1 MNKEI
6 LLVVEA
12 VSNEKGVDREVI
24 FQAIEAAL
32 ETATKKKANEEMDVK
47 VEINRK
53 TGDYATN
60 RRWLVVDDIDP
71 AAEPIGLEGDENEEG
86 ADTAGITTLT
96 LTEAKKINPDIKVG
110 EYILEAMESVEFGRI
125 AAQKAKQVIIQ
136 KVLEAERAQIVNA
149 YKEKIGQLIM
159 GTVKKVTRDFVI
171 LDLGSNAEAFLSRSE
186 MIPHEAVRIGDRVR
200 AYLYD
205 IHTEGGKN
213 PQILVSRT
221 RAAMLSELFKIE
233 VPEIGEELIEVK
245 AAARDPGARA
255 KIAVKTNDGRID
267 PIGAC
272 VGMRGSRVQAVSG
285 ELGGERIDIVL
296 WDDNPAQLVINAMS
310 PAEVASIVV
319 DEDTHTMD
327 IAVKADQLSQAIG
340 RHGQNVRLA
349 SDLTGWT
356 LNVMTEEEAQAKSA
370 EEGGKVQKLFEEKLN
385 IDAGVAEI
393 LVNEGFSS
401 LEEIAYVPLQELK
414 EIDGFD
420 ESIVNTLRDRA
431 KAALLTQAIAEEQ
444 ALAVEPAQD
453 LIKMEGMDKHTA
465 YVLANNG
472 IVTRENLAEQSVD
485 DLLEIGEIDQET
497 AARLIMTARKI
508 WFDDAYEEGK

>member
-32 ETATKKKANEEMDVK
+32 EIATKKKAEEEIDVK

-53 TGDYATN
+53 TGDYSTF
-60 RRWLVVDDIDP
+60 RRWLVIDD
-71 AAEPIGLEGDENEEG
+71 AADEEEGDG
-86 ADTAGITTLT
+86 GLTTMT
-96 LTEAKKINPDIKVG
+96 VSQAKQKGSPTKVG
-110 EYILEAMESVEFGRI
+110 EYVLEPMESVEFGRI

-149 YKEKIGQLIM
+149 YKEKMGQLIM
-159 GTVKKVTRDFVI
+159 GTVKKVTRDFIV
-171 LDLGSNAEAFLSRSE
+171 LDLGNNAEALLPRTE

-200 AYLYD
+200 AYLYE
-205 IHTEGGKN
+205 IHSDGGKS
-213 PQILVSRT
+213 PQILISRT
-221 RAAMLSELFKIE
+221 RPEMLIELFKIE
-233 VPEIGEELIEVK
+233 VPEIGEELIEIK
-245 AAARDPGARA
+245 AAARDPGSRA

-272 VGMRGSRVQAVSG
+272 VGMRGSRVQAVSS

-349 SDLTGWT
+349 SELTTWT
-356 LNVMTEEEAQAKSA
+356 LNVMTEEEAQAKSSA
-370 EEGGKVQKLFEEKLN
+370 EGEKVVKLFEEKL
-385 IDAGVAEI
+385 GVEQQIAEI
-393 LVNEGFSS
+393 LTNEGFSS
-401 LEEIAYVPLQELK
+401 LEEIAYVPVQELL

-420 ESIVNTLRDRA
+420 QALVNTLREKA
-431 KAALLTQAIAEEQ
+431 KAVLLTQAIAEEQ
-444 ALAVEPAQD
+444 ALEVEPAQD
-453 LIKMEGMDKHTA
+453 LLEMEKMDKHTA
-465 YVLANNG
+465 YVLASHG
-472 IVTRENLAEQSVD
+472 IVTREDLAEQSVD
-485 DLLEIGEIDQET
+485 DLMDIGEFNEEK
-497 AARLIMTARKI
+497 AADLIMTARKI
-508 WFDDAYEEGK
+508 WFDE

>member
-32 ETATKKKANEEMDVK
+32 ETATKKKAEEEIDVK

-53 TGDYATN
+53 TGDYATA
-60 RRWLVVDDIDP
+60 RRWLVIDD
-71 AAEPIGLEGDENEEG
+71 AAVSEEEG
-86 ADTAGITTLT
+86 GGTATTLT
-96 LTEAKKINPDIKVG
+96 LSEAKKQNPNITVG
-110 EYILEAMESVEFGRI
+110 EEILQPMESVEFGRI

-149 YKEKIGQLIM
+149 YKEKIGTLIM
-159 GTVKKVTRDFVI
+159 GTVKKVTRDFIV
-171 LDLGSNAEAFLSRSE
+171 LDLGSNAEAILSRTE
-186 MIPHEAVRIGDRVR
+186 MIPHEAVRIGDRIR
-200 AYLYD
+200 SYLYD
-205 IHTEGGKN
+205 IHTDGSKN
-213 PQILVSRT
+213 PQILISRT
-221 RAAMLSELFKIE
+221 RPQMLTELFKIE
-233 VPEIGEELIEVK
+233 VPEIGEELIEIK
-245 AAARDPGARA
+245 AAARDPGSRA

-349 SDLTGWT
+349 SELTTWT
-356 LNVMTEEEAQAKSA
+356 LNVMTEEEAHAKSA
-370 EEGGKVQKLFEEKLN
+370 AEGEKVLKLFEEKLAV
-385 IDAGVAEI
+385 DPAVAEM
-393 LVNEGFSS
+393 LTNEGFSS
-401 LEEIAYVPLQELK
+401 LEEIAYVPVQELL

-420 ESIVNTLRDRA
+420 QELVNNLRERA

-444 ALAVEPAQD
+444 ALEVEPAAD
-453 LIKMEGMDKHTA
+453 LIGMEGMDKHTA
-465 YVLANNG
+465 YILASHG

-485 DLLEIGEIDQET
+485 DLLEIGEFDEDR
-497 AARLIMTARKI
+497 AAKLIMTARKI
-508 WFDDAYEEGK
+508 WFDESEERG